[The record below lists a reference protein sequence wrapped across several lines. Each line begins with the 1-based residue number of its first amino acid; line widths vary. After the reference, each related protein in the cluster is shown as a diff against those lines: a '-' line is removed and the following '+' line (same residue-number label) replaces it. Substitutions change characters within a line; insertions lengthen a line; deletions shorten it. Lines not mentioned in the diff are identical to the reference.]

1 MEDGG
6 VGSGNDDRALVVIE
20 DGPSGRR
27 NFVPMKSMFCSLCS
41 TAPNGL
47 SQFEY
52 PVPAGAVN

>member
-1 MEDGG
+1 M
-6 VGSGNDDRALVVIE
+6 NILVVIE
-20 DGPSGRR
+20 DGPAGAILC
-27 NFVPMKSMFCSLCS
+27 PMKSMFRSLCS